1 MTAVY
6 GVMFSFDAL
15 IKHGMHNNSRLV
27 DRQQALQCT
36 STWKS
41 QTHFMG
47 LGSSFLSH
55 NYDIESTGRGRGN
68 IVTKDAGLLTNLT
81 SSDICVIWSP
91 Q

>member
-1 MTAVY
+1 MEVT
-6 GVMFSFDAL
+6 
-15 IKHGMHNNSRLV
+15 N
-27 DRQQALQCT
+27 T
-36 STWKS
+36 
-41 QTHFMG
+41 FMG

-91 Q
+91 NKNPLLASTCIRINLMVVANQLLLLSYTD